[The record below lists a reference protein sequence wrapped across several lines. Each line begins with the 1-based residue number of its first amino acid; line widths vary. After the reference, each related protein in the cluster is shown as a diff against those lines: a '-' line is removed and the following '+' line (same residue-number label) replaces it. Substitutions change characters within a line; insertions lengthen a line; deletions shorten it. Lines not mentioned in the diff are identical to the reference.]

1 MKRYLSFI
9 VLLVLMLGIFGV
21 SHAATVQVGDGTATT
36 SSFPIWGLWN
46 YSYSQQIYTQAQINT
61 SGSIEKIRF
70 YYVSGPIANN
80 KDWRIYMGH
89 TDKTEFTSDSDWVP
103 AAQLTQVFD
112 GDVTTMLP
120 LGNNWMEITLQNPFN
135 YNNTDNLLIAVYQYT
150 PEYAT
155 MTWGSFTSGPNTGI
169 AFRDDNVNPDPNNP
183 PTTCNERG
191 ATINRIQFV
200 FPDTDAP
207 LAPVLVFP
215 EDAAQVVANQALSW
229 TLPAGSADAT
239 GYDVYIDGS
248 VVSNNQPGTSYTIP
262 ADLALGTHN
271 WYVVARNAIGDSPAS
286 ETRTFEKV
294 DGAII
299 GSGTA
304 SYRDPFNVYYGY
316 GRSLGLYTADQIGTY
331 GVINTLGWSAAS
343 LGINPE
349 VPYKIYLATTTETE
363 LTRMLWDSANPADD
377 CFVRTATLVKEGTY
391 TFDSTGWHTFTLDVT
406 SAVIAELQ
414 KTPQDNVFSCYLAG
428 GTGKSQTIIL
438 YTRENSA
445 NKPITLT
452 VKYKERVPEGLTVLN
467 KAFKV
472 GYTKTI
478 SLFTVNDGTLKDVQ
492 FEVPVTE
499 AVAHE
504 ALKPDDNKISI
515 MVNVKSQ
522 TSSAGLSFYKEQGTT
537 NLDYKPQ
544 IVVSTQ
550 EDTYV
555 IYPEIVARIRGGEYA
570 NDLAVDSFEVK
581 EGARIHGGARYVY
594 LKFDISDIKGLEIK
608 NAKLKVTT
616 NKDVNG
622 EFNLALYYIE
632 NDDWDMSNLTM
643 NNRPVIG
650 RYENTGS
657 EETMVMQSE
666 VFLKSTYLNSK
677 TFVAAMC
684 VYIEDENNV
693 KMLQNISLYPITLG
707 SNEEQRFVYTE
718 EISKSQQG
726 IVGKL
731 MIFDDIH
738 SSFKPEIEAI
748 SSM

>member
-1 MKRYLSFI
+1 MRKIKKILS
-9 VLLVLMLGIFGV
+9 LLIALLLMSGIFSTVAFAQLPEDTIVVSADAGV
-21 SHAATVQVGDGTATT
+21 DGSNEDRAATNYGSTNNMPITSTGSRLSYFKFNLEAIRPRLETYDIESVTMTVHMMGSKADGSATT
-36 SSFPIWGLWN
+36 NDI
-46 YSYSQQIYTQAQINT
+46 
-61 SGSIEKIRF
+61 SIHAMHLEDDTWQEGVI
-70 YYVSGPIANN
+70 
-80 KDWRIYMGH
+80 
-89 TDKTEFTSDSDWVP
+89 
-103 AAQLTQVFD
+103 
-112 GDVTTMLP
+112 
-120 LGNNWMEITLQNPFN
+120 N
-135 YNNTDNLLIAVYQYT
+135 YNNRPTAASVASASVLI
-150 PEYAT
+150 
-155 MTWGSFTSGPNTGI
+155 
-169 AFRDDNVNPDPNNP
+169 
-183 PTTCNERG
+183 
-191 ATINRIQFV
+191 
-200 FPDTDAP
+200 
-207 LAPVLVFP
+207 
-215 EDAAQVVANQALSW
+215 
-229 TLPAGSADAT
+229 PAGTSA
-239 GYDVYIDGS
+239 
-248 VVSNNQPGTSYTIP
+248 
-262 ADLALGTHN
+262 
-271 WYVVARNAIGDSPAS
+271 
-286 ETRTFEKV
+286 
-294 DGAII
+294 
-299 GSGTA
+299 
-304 SYRDPFNVYYGY
+304 
-316 GRSLGLYTADQIGTY
+316 
-331 GVINTLGWSAAS
+331 
-343 LGINPE
+343 
-349 VPYKIYLATTTETE
+349 
-363 LTRMLWDSANPADD
+363 
-377 CFVRTATLVKEGTY
+377 
-391 TFDSTGWHTFTLDVT
+391 HTFTLDVT
-406 SAVIAELQ
+406 SAVVAELQ

-677 TFVAAMC
+677 TFVVAMC